1 MINVINNEAGYL
13 KTDKNSKNL
22 IRLEICLSPL
32 LLVLPVIAS
41 ILLIKS
47 WFYKGYLSGSS
58 AYDYELILAI
68 VILIGNIVF
77 DIPFVNSLLKL
88 SRR

>member
-1 MINVINNEAGYL
+1 MINVINNEADYL

-22 IRLEICLSPL
+22 IRLEIWLSPL
-32 LLVLPVIAS
+32 LLVLPVIVS

-47 WFYKGYLSGSS
+47 WFYKGYLSGNS

-77 DIPFVNSLLKL
+77 DIPFVKSLLKL